1 MKLTE
6 SKLREIIQEE
16 IVNEASLRKVF
27 NATKNGN
34 FPVTLVAIEN
44 GKVVDQ
50 KLVGTREIVPAAF
63 NVMQDD
69 YPKAQVNVEDRTGK
83 ILFSESVVTEE
94 IKSYNEKDTLYKQ
107 LHDKYAESIKGLK
120 AGKIKKLTDLVS
132 VQRWAMEDEHDTPG
146 HDHKK
151 MSATFKEERKLFKQ
165 WMGGDKEVQLRR

>member
-6 SKLREIIQEE
+6 NKLREIIQEE

-63 NVMQDD
+63 NAMQED
-69 YPKAQVNVEDRTGK
+69 YPKAQINVEDRTGK
-83 ILFSESVVTEE
+83 ILFSES
-94 IKSYNEKDTLYKQ
+94 K
-107 LHDKYAESIKGLK
+107 
-120 AGKIKKLTDLVS
+120 
-132 VQRWAMEDEHDTPG
+132 
-146 HDHKK
+146 
-151 MSATFKEERKLFKQ
+151 
-165 WMGGDKEVQLRR
+165 